1 MLFTV
6 AGVREVTVTETFW
19 ARVRLAPSP
28 LAGQLGLASLMQTR
42 GPTQSRRRLHR
53 ADCKGGIAMTDK
65 KQDRK
70 LEEKPVALARSKGQA
85 FLRMKGVT
93 SVGVGYR
100 EVPTFH

>member
-1 MLFTV
+1 
-6 AGVREVTVTETFW
+6 
-19 ARVRLAPSP
+19 
-28 LAGQLGLASLMQTR
+28 
-42 GPTQSRRRLHR
+42 
-53 ADCKGGIAMTDK
+53 MTDK